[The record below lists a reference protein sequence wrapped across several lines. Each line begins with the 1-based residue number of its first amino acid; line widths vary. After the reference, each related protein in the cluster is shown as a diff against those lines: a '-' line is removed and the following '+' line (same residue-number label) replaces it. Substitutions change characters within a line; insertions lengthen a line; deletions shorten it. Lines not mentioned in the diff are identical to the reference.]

1 MTADQ
6 WMGIAVGLV
15 LFAFIAFAFLKG
27 DRVKPS
33 GRDPSDWNSS
43 TLGGGGGAAS

>member
-15 LFAFIAFAFLKG
+15 LLAFIAFAFLKG
-27 DRVKPS
+27 DKVKPS
-33 GRDPSDWNSS
+33 GRNPNDYMGSS
-43 TLGGGGGAAS
+43 SLNGGGEL